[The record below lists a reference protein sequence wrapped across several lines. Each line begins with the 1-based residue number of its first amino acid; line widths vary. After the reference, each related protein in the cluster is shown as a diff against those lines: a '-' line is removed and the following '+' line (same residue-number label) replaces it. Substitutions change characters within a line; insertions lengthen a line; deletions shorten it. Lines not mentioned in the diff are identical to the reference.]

1 MPALR
6 DAITDVPGMRV
17 GHWTDRRAA
26 TGCTV
31 VVYEA
36 GAVGGVDVRG
46 AAPGTRETDLLRP
59 GNLVEEV
66 HAVLL
71 TGGSAFGLDAA
82 GGVMRTLEEQGVGLR
97 FGGHVIPIVPAAVL
111 FDLGIGRPR
120 RPDAEAG
127 ARATR
132 AARGGAVAQGS
143 VGAGTGATVAKLGGR
158 DHVLKGGIGTA
169 SEALASGAIVGALI
183 AVNAVGVVGDPRTGR
198 IVAGVRGAAG
208 RFQGAERL
216 LRRRQPA
223 RPEPAEAPGENTT
236 IGVVATNARL
246 TKTQANRL
254 ATVAHD
260 GLARTIWPAH
270 TRSDGDTLFVLAT
283 GEVELDEPSYA
294 ALEALA
300 VRAVER
306 AVLRGVTEATGLGGV
321 PSASEWRTRTSN

>member
-1 MPALR
+1 MPANR
-6 DAITDVPGMRV
+6 DAITDVPGIRV

-31 VVYEA
+31 VVCET

-71 TGGSAFGLDAA
+71 TGGSAFGLAA
-82 GGVMRTLEEQGVGLR
+82 ADGVMQTLEAQGIGLR
-97 FGGHVIPIVPAAVL
+97 FAGHVIPIVPAAVL
-111 FDLGIGRPR
+111 FDLGLGRPR

-132 AARGGAVAQGS
+132 AARGGTVAQGS
-143 VGAGTGATVAKLGGR
+143 VGAGTGATVAKLAGR
-158 DHVLKGGIGTA
+158 DHALKGGLGTA
-169 SEALASGAIVGALI
+169 SETLASGAVVGALI

-198 IVAGVRGAAG
+198 LVAGVRGAPG
-208 RFQGAERL
+208 RFQDAERL
-216 LRRRQPA
+216 LRRRTPAQPV
-223 RPEPAEAPGENTT
+223 PAEAPGENTT
-236 IGVVATNARL
+236 IGVIATNARL

-283 GEVELDEPSYA
+283 GEVALDEPAYA

-300 VRAVER
+300 VRAAER
-306 AVLRGVTEATGLGGV
+306 AILRGVTEATGLGGM
-321 PSASEWRTRTSN
+321 PSATEWRTRTSH

>member
-6 DAITDVPGMRV
+6 DAITDVPGIRV
-17 GHWTDRRAA
+17 GHWTDRRAV

-31 VVYEA
+31 VVSDR

-82 GGVMRTLEEQGVGLR
+82 GGVMRYLEEQGIGLR
-97 FGGHVIPIVPAAVL
+97 FAGQVIPIVPAAVL
-111 FDLGIGRPR
+111 FDLTLGRPR

-127 ARATR
+127 YRA
-132 AARGGAVAQGS
+132 AKVARGGAVAQGS
-143 VGAGTGATVAKLGGR
+143 VGAGTGATVAKLAGA
-158 DHVLKGGIGTA
+158 DHRLKGGIGTA
-169 SEALASGAIVGALI
+169 SEALASGALVGALV
-183 AVNAVGVVGDPRTGR
+183 AVNAVGAVSDPRTGR
-198 IVAGVRGAAG
+198 VVAGPRGAAG
-208 RFQGAERL
+208 RFQDVERL
-216 LRRRQPA
+216 LRHREPA
-223 RPEPAEAPGENTT
+223 RAEPVEQPVENTT
-236 IGVVATNARL
+236 IGVVATNAKL

-254 ATVAHD
+254 ASVAHD

-306 AVLRGVTEATGLGGV
+306 AVLRGVTEATSLGGV
-321 PSASEWRTRTSN
+321 PSAAEWRTRTSN

>member
-1 MPALR
+1 MPAR
-6 DAITDVPGMRV
+6 HDAITDVPGIRV

-31 VVYEA
+31 VVCEA

-71 TGGSAFGLDAA
+71 TGGSAFGLAA
-82 GGVMRTLEEQGVGLR
+82 ADGVMRTLEEQGIGLR
-97 FGGHVIPIVPAAVL
+97 FAGNIIPIGPAAVL
-111 FDLGIGRPR
+111 FDLGLGRPR

-143 VGAGTGATVAKLGGR
+143 VGAGTGATVAKLAGR
-158 DHVLKGGIGTA
+158 DHALKGGLGTA
-169 SEALASGAIVGALI
+169 SEVLASGAVVGALL
-183 AVNAVGVVGDPRTGR
+183 AVNAVGVIGDPRTGR
-198 IVAGVRGAAG
+198 AVAGVRGASG
-208 RFQGAERL
+208 RFQDAERL
-216 LRRRQPA
+216 LRRRTPA
-223 RPEPAEAPGENTT
+223 QPEPAEAPGENTT
-236 IGVVATNARL
+236 IGVIATNARL

-254 ATVAHD
+254 AIVAHD

-283 GEVELDEPSYA
+283 GEVALDEPSYA

-321 PSASEWRTRTSN
+321 PSATEWRTRT